1 MMFQG
6 RHIVTQILRSSLCRA
21 NTVMLIQRFQIQA
34 GVEFEFT
41 TLQGSTDEDA
51 LLPYNL
57 DAILNPYSAKAIFT
71 PSNILLSGKGPT
83 QVIVAFDFIRGASK
97 SWCVIFSLIVALVFF
112 FPQIIVCLH
121 YDLILLLPSH
131 VNSCL
136 WSYIC
141 MHHVIFPTLQICTLG
156 YIQDYS
162 THILSFNCSLVITL
176 N

>member
-1 MMFQG
+1 MDPVVMDILICYRFCG
-6 RHIVTQILRSSLCRA
+6 YYHIVSFIWSCHRHIVTQILRSSLCRA
-21 NTVMLIQRFQIQA
+21 NTVMLIQRFQIQP

-97 SWCVIFSLIVALVFF
+97 S
-112 FPQIIVCLH
+112 
-121 YDLILLLPSH
+121 
-131 VNSCL
+131 
-136 WSYIC
+136 
-141 MHHVIFPTLQICTLG
+141 
-156 YIQDYS
+156 
-162 THILSFNCSLVITL
+162 
-176 N
+176 